1 MDSFFKVK
9 SPNELTELLKPFIP
23 VGTETIPID
32 DALGR
37 ILATDIKADE
47 DLPGFARSAMDGF
60 ALKSRD
66 TFGARESFPAFFS
79 VVGEVAMGKTPS
91 MVIKKG
97 ETVRISTGGMLP
109 EGADAVLMIEFSH
122 ELDKTSI
129 EAFKAVSPLENV
141 IGPSDDIAS
150 GAVILPAGKKLLPH
164 DLGALAGIG
173 KMQLEVFRRPV
184 VGIISTGDEIVPA
197 HTKPEPGQI
206 RDINSY
212 TLKALCTKNGGKPV
226 WFGICPDNFNEYRK
240 ILADAIEQ
248 CDMVWISGGSSVG
261 VRDFT
266 LDACQSINNFR
277 LLAHGISIKPGKPTI
292 IGAAG
297 HKPVIGLPGQT
308 ASALVIAMVFLEPLL
323 ASISG
328 DKSAW
333 KKQHYSLEATLSR
346 NVESLPGRED
356 WIRVRLENHGEV
368 VRAVPVFGKSGLIS
382 TLLDA
387 DGLIKIDINAE
398 GLYEGDRVTVYLFN

>member
-1 MDSFFKVK
+1 MESFFKVK
-9 SPNELTELLKPFIP
+9 SPNEVMELLKPFIP
-23 VGTETIPID
+23 VGTETVSID

-37 ILATDIKADE
+37 ILAADIKSDE
-47 DLPGFARSAMDGF
+47 DLPGFKRSAMDGF

-66 TFGARESFPAFFS
+66 TFGARESFPAFLS
-79 VVGEVAMGKTPS
+79 VVGEVAMGKIPP
-91 MVIKKG
+91 MALKKG
-97 ETVRISTGGMLP
+97 EAARISTGGMLP
-109 EGADAVLMIEFSH
+109 EGADAVLMLEYSH

-141 IGPSDDIAS
+141 IGSSDDIAS
-150 GAVILPAGKKLLPH
+150 GTVILPAGKKLLPH

-184 VGIISTGDEIVPA
+184 VGIISTGDEVIPA
-197 HTKPEPGQI
+197 HAKPEPGQI

-240 ILADAIEQ
+240 ILTEAVEQ

-266 LDACQSINNFR
+266 LKACHTINNFR

-333 KKQHYSLEATLSR
+333 QKRYYSVEAILSR
-346 NVESLPGRED
+346 NVDSFPGQED
-356 WIRVRLENHGEV
+356 WVRVRLENHGGIIK
-368 VRAVPVFGKSGLIS
+368 AVPIFGKSGLIS

-398 GLYEGDRVTVYLFN
+398 GLYEGNKVTVYLFN